1 MSTDP
6 NSDTVVAY
14 QTQVRYGRGD
24 AWVTLDVSIDRD
36 TAVDEA
42 FFRRDPWGRVPTEIR
57 VRSRSDRDPRHS

>member
-1 MSTDP
+1 MYTDP

-14 QTQVRYGRGD
+14 QTQVRYGRGE

-42 FFRRDPWGRVPTEIR
+42 FFRCDPWGRVPTEIR
-57 VRSRSDRDPRHS
+57 VRSIAEQHLGEM